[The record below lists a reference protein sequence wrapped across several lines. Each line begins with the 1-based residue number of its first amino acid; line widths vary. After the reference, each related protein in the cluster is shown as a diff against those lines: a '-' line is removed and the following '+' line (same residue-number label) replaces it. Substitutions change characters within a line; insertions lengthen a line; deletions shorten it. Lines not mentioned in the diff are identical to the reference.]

1 MCGRMVLTRSAEE
14 IAADFDEFEGE
25 TGFEWPP
32 RYNLAP
38 SQDLLAIRA
47 DPEGRA
53 RFVQLR
59 WGLIPSWAREASI
72 GHRLINARSET
83 VSEKPSFRSAFRSR
97 RCLIPADGFYE
108 WLRPASGDSRLRAP
122 SIPHFFRRRDGLG
135 IMMAGL
141 WETWADRTTGEC
153 IDSCTILTTSAN
165 ADVVEIHHRMPV
177 LLKPNRW
184 TEWLDPEL
192 KDARQIEP
200 MLAPAASGTLEHFA
214 VGTQVNHPRHDAPDC
229 IEPAA

>member
-14 IAADFDEFEGE
+14 IAADFDAFEGE

-47 DPEGRA
+47 DSVGSMHFA
-53 RFVQLR
+53 RLR

-83 VSEKPSFRSAFRSR
+83 AAEKPSFRSAFRSR

-108 WLRPASGDSRLRAP
+108 WLRPSSSDSRGRPP
-122 SIPHFFRRRDGLG
+122 SIPHFFRKHDGLG
-135 IMMAGL
+135 MMMAGL
-141 WETWADRTTGEC
+141 WESWTDRTTGEC

-165 ADVVEIHHRMPV
+165 ADVVPIHHRMPV
-177 LLKPNRW
+177 LLESNRW

-192 KDARQIEP
+192 KAAGRIEP
-200 MLAPAASGTLEHFA
+200 MLVPAASDTLEHFE